1 MPGSGQ
7 SGHGHFGQNRFSG
20 NEHRVT
26 ACLAPCDA
34 GYPVIATINNNNG
47 LHEILIIGYK
57 NGDRYVIV
65 DPSSGR
71 IKVIDGDKL
80 SNLIKIEGYSVY
92 NK

>member
-1 MPGSGQ
+1 MGTDMS
-7 SGHGHFGQNRFSG
+7 
-20 NEHRVT
+20 
-26 ACLAPCDA
+26 
-34 GYPVIATINNNNG
+34 
-47 LHEILIIGYK
+47 
-57 NGDRYVIV
+57 IV

>member
-1 MPGSGQ
+1 MLGWQYPVSSRIFPVCYKQGSCRRYNA
-7 SGHGHFGQNRFSG
+7 GH
-20 NEHRVT
+20 
-26 ACLAPCDA
+26 
-34 GYPVIATINNNNG
+34 PVIATINNNNNG
-47 LHEILIIGYK
+47 SHEILIIGYK